1 MGGNVFVGEVV
12 EPIPLGFIQPTLAA
26 YYQEL
31 DRMFPEH
38 SEKFK
43 NFATL
48 GSVGKKSHSGD
59 IDLAVDVAEM
69 FPHGEVTD
77 EDLRSWNLDPVSWR
91 ATYEKMVKRA
101 RTATPYEV
109 ELRAFL
115 YELAKFIGENS
126 EMIKTDLKKVRP
138 GQMFSLF
145 PQISDSGEQQ
155 DVGVQID
162 WMLGNKNW
170 LKFSYSSPFPSEQ
183 QPMLKGLHRTQLI
196 LAMFGAKG
204 YSFKHRTGV
213 YDKTTGKMV
222 ASSPEEVSSLLQKL
236 YGAPITSENLES
248 FSTIY
253 DWLMANAT
261 EEDRNGAFDSYL
273 RILDTTRGNKETD
286 PDTGTSRRCGY
297 VPEELEDYWIEN
309 RERLGLKGKF
319 LCKSVNTRLGD
330 AIAEIK
336 EAKKWSRSHKRSIN
350 CNNPR
355 GFSQKQYCKRQKR
368 GGGYKS

>member
-101 RTATPYEV
+101 RTATPSEV

-126 EMIKTDLKKVRP
+126 EIIKTDLKKVRP

-145 PQISDSGEQQ
+145 PQISGSGEQSE
-155 DVGVQID
+155 VSVQVD
-162 WMLGNKNW
+162 WMMGSREW
-170 LKFSYSSPFPSEQ
+170 LKFSYFSPNPSET

-196 LAMFGAKG
+196 LSMFLSKDH
-204 YSFKHRTGV
+204 SFKHVGGVIDRATGEKV
-213 YDKTTGKMV
+213 AHSPSEASELLGNLFESPIMV
-222 ASSPEEVSSLLQKL
+222 ED
-236 YGAPITSENLES
+236 LES
-248 FSTIY
+248 FESIY
-253 DWLMANAT
+253 GWLMANAS
-261 EEDRNGAFDSYL
+261 EQDRNKAFDVYL
-273 RILDTTRGNKETD
+273 AILDRTNGNKEVD
-286 PDTGTSRRCGY
+286 PETGEGRRCGY
-297 VPEELEDYWIEN
+297 IPEELEDYWLAN
-309 RERLGLKGKF
+309 HERLELKGHY
-319 LCKSVNTRLGD
+319 LCKTANDRLSG
-330 AIAEIK
+330 
-336 EAKKWSRSHKRSIN
+336 R
-350 CNNPR
+350 
-355 GFSQKQYCKRQKR
+355 
-368 GGGYKS
+368 

>member
-1 MGGNVFVGEVV
+1 LTKHDEASLQSWGLD
-12 EPIPLGFIQPTLAA
+12 PQKW
-26 YYQEL
+26 QETY
-31 DRMFPEH
+31 DRMF
-38 SEKFK
+38 
-43 NFATL
+43 
-48 GSVGKKSHSGD
+48 
-59 IDLAVDVAEM
+59 
-69 FPHGEVTD
+69 
-77 EDLRSWNLDPVSWR
+77 
-91 ATYEKMVKRA
+91 KRA
-101 RTATPYEV
+101 RTSTEV
-109 ELRAFL
+109 DVQLRAFL
-115 YELAKFIGENS
+115 YEIAKYIGENS
-126 EMIKTDLKKVRP
+126 KMIKTDLKKVGP
-138 GQMFSLF
+138 GLMFSL
-145 PQISDSGEQQ
+145 
-155 DVGVQID
+155 QID

-213 YDKTTGKMV
+213 YDKATGEMV

-253 DWLMANAT
+253 GWLMANAT